1 MTEDQKTGIRNLRE
15 RGMSYKE
22 IAESLC
28 LTKAQ
33 VAGFCRRNSIA
44 EGSHKSEPPLSAPS
58 RCKTAAH
65 QSHRSP
71 VRNSSFSAPTTAVKA
86 GGTATRRLS
95 GADSRLSIISPAL
108 IAASHSQPTGT
119 ATGNTAP
126 MPAILQSASKAVT
139 AMNDEQFER
148 EKLYQA
154 SMEMFKLMM
163 DNGIISK
170 EQFEII
176 RDKMNEKYKPLFGTL
191 SSL

>member
-1 MTEDQKTGIRNLRE
+1 
-15 RGMSYKE
+15 
-22 IAESLC
+22 
-28 LTKAQ
+28 
-33 VAGFCRRNSIA
+33 
-44 EGSHKSEPPLSAPS
+44 
-58 RCKTAAH
+58 
-65 QSHRSP
+65 
-71 VRNSSFSAPTTAVKA
+71 
-86 GGTATRRLS
+86 
-95 GADSRLSIISPAL
+95 
-108 IAASHSQPTGT
+108 
-119 ATGNTAP
+119 

-139 AMNDEQFER
+139 AINDEQFER